1 MAENESLTVGVF
13 RPEDARGVAELF
25 TGIYGDGYPAKIV
38 YNPDQLIAAFER
50 RDNIPI
56 VVRTEGG
63 RIVGYSAFFH
73 PAPDKGVYEKGNGAV
88 AADFRNAGIM
98 KMIFEHVREIL
109 PDFSEMTVFF
119 GEPVCN
125 HVFIQKAALS
135 VLPFVETALEV
146 DLMPADAYE
155 KEQSATGRVSTLL
168 MFITRTPRPHTVYA
182 PERYADHFRFL
193 YEGLDDKRIIAP
205 SREDIPSF
213 LKTRIETVIFDFA
226 QVARITIHEAGAD
239 LEKTLKEE
247 ETRLLKQGIEVMQV
261 FLKISWPW
269 AGAVAE
275 LLNGQGCFFG
285 GILPQWFGE
294 DGLLMQK
301 VLSSPNWAGIHLASE
316 KGRHI
321 GQLVQA
327 DWQSVQSA

>member
-1 MAENESLTVGVF
+1 MAEKESLTVGVF

-25 TGIYGDGYPAKIV
+25 TGTYGDGYPAKIV

-63 RIVGYSAFFH
+63 RIVGYSAFFR
-73 PAPDKGVYEKGNGAV
+73 PAPDRGVYEKGNGAV

-98 KMIFEHVREIL
+98 KMIFEHVREVL
-109 PDFSEMTVFF
+109 PDFLEMTVFF

-193 YEGLDDKRIIAP
+193 YEGLDDRRTIAA
-205 SREDIPSF
+205 SRAAFPPFS
-213 LKTRIETVIFDFA
+213 KTRLATVVFDAA
-226 QVARITIHEAGAD
+226 QVARVTVHEAGNN
-239 LEKTLKEE
+239 LKEIFQE
-247 ETRLLKQGIEVMQV
+247 EEKKLAEKDIKVIQIFINLSQPWSGKVVGI
-261 FLKISWPW
+261 
-269 AGAVAE
+269 
-275 LLNGQGCFFG
+275 LNGQGCFWG

-301 VLSSPNWAGIHLASE
+301 VISPPNWAGIHLASDRARRIVE
-316 KGRHI
+316 R
-321 GQLVQA
+321 VQA
-327 DWQSVQSA
+327 DWQSVQSV